1 MSYQEQRDLIR
12 AGQGFIAALDQSGG
26 STPKALAAYGV
37 DAAAFSSDAEMFD
50 MIHAMRSRIV
60 RSPDFTGA
68 KVVGAILFED
78 TMDREFD
85 GQPAPQY
92 LWQHRGV
99 VPFLKVDKG
108 LQDTADDV
116 QLLKPMPDLDA
127 LLQRA
132 ATLGVFGAKMR
143 SVIHGA
149 NPTGIAKIVAQQFEI
164 GAQIIAHGLV
174 PILEPEVSITIS
186 DKAEAENLLRDAILT
201 HLDALPTDQTVMLKL
216 TLPDTANLYHR
227 LCQHPRVLSVV
238 ALSGGYSRA
247 EANARLAQNSQMIAS
262 FSRALTEGLSAQ
274 QSDAEFDQTLA
285 QTIDEIYRA
294 SIAG

>member
-1 MSYQEQRDLIR
+1 MSYQDQRDLIHT
-12 AGQGFIAALDQSGG
+12 GQGFIAALDQSGG

-60 RSPDFTGA
+60 RAPDFTGA

-85 GQPAPQY
+85 GQSAPQY
-92 LWQHRGV
+92 LWQQRGV

-108 LQDTADDV
+108 LQDTADNV

-127 LLQRA
+127 LLQHA
-132 ATLGVFGAKMR
+132 AALGVFGTKMR

-149 NPTGIAKIVAQQFEI
+149 NPAGISQVVAQQFEI
-164 GAQIIAHGLV
+164 GAQIIAQGLI

-186 DKAEAENLLRDAILT
+186 DKAEAENLLHDAILT
-201 HLDALPTDQTVMLKL
+201 HLDALPADQTVMLKL
-216 TLPDTANLYHR
+216 TLPETANLYSR

-247 EANARLAQNSQMIAS
+247 EANARLSQNSKMIAS

-274 QSDAEFDQTLA
+274 QSDAEFNQTLG

>member
-37 DAAAFSSDAEMFD
+37 DAAAFASDAEMFD

-108 LQDTADDV
+108 LQDTVDDV

-132 ATLGVFGAKMR
+132 ATLGVFGTKMR

>member
-1 MSYQEQRDLIR
+1 MSYQEQRDLVH

-26 STPKALAAYGV
+26 STPKALAAYGI
-37 DAAAFSSDAEMFD
+37 DAAAFSCDAEMFD
-50 MIHAMRSRIV
+50 IIHAMRSRIV
-60 RSPDFTGA
+60 LSPDFTGA

-85 GQPAPQY
+85 GQSAPQY
-92 LWQHRGV
+92 LWQKRGV
-99 VPFLKVDKG
+99 VPFLKVDKC
-108 LQDTADDV
+108 LQDTADGV
-116 QLLKPMPDLDA
+116 QLLKPMPDLDT

-132 ATLGVFGAKMR
+132 AALGVFGTKMR

-149 NPTGIAKIVAQQFEI
+149 NRTGISQIVTQQFEI
-164 GAQIIAHGLV
+164 GAQIIAQGLV

-186 DKAEAENLLRDAILT
+186 DKAEAENILRDAIVT
-201 HLDALPTDQTVMLKL
+201 HLDALPADQTVMLKL
-216 TLPDTANLYHR
+216 TLPETTNLYHQI
-227 LCQHPRVLSVV
+227 CQHPRVLSVV

-247 EANARLAQNSQMIAS
+247 EANTRLSQNSKMIAS
-262 FSRALTEGLSAQ
+262 FSRALTEGLTAQ
-274 QSDAEFDQTLA
+274 QSDTQFNQTLA

>member
-1 MSYQEQRDLIR
+1 MSYQDQRDLIH

-60 RSPDFTGA
+60 HAPDFTGA

-85 GQPAPQY
+85 GQSAPQY
-92 LWQHRGV
+92 LWQQRGV

-132 ATLGVFGAKMR
+132 AALGVFGTKMR
-143 SVIHGA
+143 SVVHGA
-149 NPTGIAKIVAQQFEI
+149 NPAGIYQIVAQQFEI
-164 GAQIIAHGLV
+164 GAQIIAQGLI
-174 PILEPEVSITIS
+174 PILEPEVSIMIS
-186 DKAEAENLLRDAILT
+186 DKAEAENLLCDAILN
-201 HLDALPTDQTVMLKL
+201 HLDALPADQTVMLKL
-216 TLPDTANLYHR
+216 TLPETANHYAPLVADD
-227 LCQHPRVLSVV
+227 RVLRVV
-238 ALSGGYSRA
+238 ALSGGYDRKTA
-247 EANARLAQNSQMIAS
+247 TDMLAKNAGVIAS
-262 FSRALTEGLSAQ
+262 FSRALTEGLSIQ
-274 QSDAEFDQTLA
+274 QNDAAFDTTLGQA
-285 QTIDEIYRA
+285 VAEIYDA
-294 SIAG
+294 SVSG